1 MRLQFRSICTYIASA
16 TPGQE
21 PHCLRGHLYEGS
33 QSNPIDVCLRRAMW
47 RAGGLFRGDCQPR
60 KPHDACIWNG
70 YGHIPVNMSGMEK
83 LGVKDCNCGAMRKAM
98 RRMSSFYDA
107 QLAPSGLRATQFA
120 ILATLNEMGEV
131 SINKMAEQMALD
143 RTTAGKNLRPLEKAG
158 LIKVAPSASDGR
170 MRVITLSR
178 EGHNALKKA
187 VPLWRAAQ
195 KSFEKW
201 NGAENAAA
209 LRATL
214 QGLRLES

>member
-1 MRLQFRSICTYIASA
+1 M
-16 TPGQE
+16 
-21 PHCLRGHLYEGS
+21 GS
-33 QSNPIDVCLRRAMW
+33 
-47 RAGGLFRGDCQPR
+47 
-60 KPHDACIWNG
+60 
-70 YGHIPVNMSGMEK
+70 MEK
-83 LGVKDCNCGAMRKAM
+83 LGVRDCNCGAMRKAM

-120 ILATLNEMGEV
+120 ILATLNELGEV
-131 SINKMAEQMALD
+131 SINRMAEQMALD

-170 MRVITLSR
+170 MRVITLTR
-178 EGHNALKKA
+178 EGYNALKKA

-201 NGAENAAA
+201 NGAENAAT

-214 QGLRLES
+214 RDIRLEN

>member
-1 MRLQFRSICTYIASA
+1 
-16 TPGQE
+16 
-21 PHCLRGHLYEGS
+21 
-33 QSNPIDVCLRRAMW
+33 
-47 RAGGLFRGDCQPR
+47 
-60 KPHDACIWNG
+60 
-70 YGHIPVNMSGMEK
+70 MSSMEK

-120 ILATLNEMGEV
+120 ILAALNEMGEV
-131 SINKMAEQMALD
+131 SINRMAEQMALD

-170 MRVITLSR
+170 MRVITLTR
-178 EGHNALKKA
+178 EGYNALKKA
-187 VPLWRAAQ
+187 VPLWRSAQ

-209 LRATL
+209 LRSTL
-214 QGLRLES
+214 RELRLES